1 MSDTT
6 FTAHAA
12 RLMGTRHGSI
22 GAVILVAM
30 ALIAVFAGLIAPYAP
45 LQQTADSLAEPSA
58 QYLFGTDNIGRDIF
72 SLVVHGA
79 RSSLLVGLGA
89 ALAALLVGGTVGI
102 LAGYFQG
109 PVEAVLMRVVELF
122 QTLPVIIL
130 VLCAVALFGSSFWLL
145 IAAVALA
152 IWPMEARLV
161 YGQYLKLRDREFI
174 AAARVADLSTAHI
187 MFREILPNAIQ
198 PVIVQVALDA
208 SIAILI
214 EAGLGFL
221 GLSDPDMVSWG
232 RLLFV
237 AQDYMDSA
245 WWMSLFPGAAICI
258 TVVGLNLFAD
268 GLNEVVDPRGS
279 SAIGGLQ

>member
-6 FTAHAA
+6 FRSHAVN
-12 RLMGTRHGSI
+12 LMRTRHGSI

-30 ALIAVFAGLIAPYAP
+30 AFIALAAGLIAPYAP
-45 LQQTADSLAEPSA
+45 LQQTAESLAEPSA

-72 SLVVHGA
+72 SLIVYGA

-102 LAGYFQG
+102 VAGYFRG
-109 PVEAVLMRVVELF
+109 PVETTLMRVVELF

-130 VLCAVALFGSSFWLL
+130 VLCAVAMFGSSFWLL

-268 GLNEVVDPRGS
+268 GLNEVIDPRG
-279 SAIGGLQ
+279 AGAVGGLQ